1 MDRGDGQMK
10 KYLVIFKNDRQFSRH
25 DPNTYALIGS
35 ANTIAEAKALRS
47 CSGDLVVDARSL
59 AVVQDADWL
68 FDWELN
74 DETCYATRKVLGTE
88 LYNEYPASF

>member
-1 MDRGDGQMK
+1 MK
-10 KYLVIFKNDRQFSRH
+10 KYLVIFKNDRQFSPN

-35 ANTIAEAKALRS
+35 ADTLAEARDVRQ
-47 CSGDLVVDARSL
+47 CSGDLVVETRSL
-59 AVVQDADWL
+59 AVVRSLDWL

-88 LYNEYPASF
+88 LYNECPASF